1 MASAQKPEDLDRLL
15 ALAALLRSVPVREP
29 EPAPPCA
36 SVKKSL
42 LNLEKIKTR
51 NILI

>member
-1 MASAQKPEDLDRLL
+1 MASIERREKRKRLL